1 MVRLHDLHGQAFE
14 DYLSRI
20 YLTMLRL
27 NRPTVEALVGE
38 GYHPEDVER
47 AGRALED
54 RELID
59 RTGPQDW
66 DVRPPESA
74 LPKWAAE
81 MEARAAISRAAAA
94 ELGVLWR
101 QARQVDDTDR
111 YRGFEV
117 LGGIEDILVAA
128 SSVEGLA
135 DRELQA
141 FLDGSPVSLSR
152 LLHQPVIPNGSPL
165 QRAERRTVIDV
176 SLLEHPGVL
185 SVVEQRVSSGE
196 QVRVARGLPFSG
208 LVADTRAALVDL
220 SRYDPAGDGS
230 FVVRRPAAVQALRA
244 LFERAF
250 ELATPMAPM
259 VSTGEADQ
267 DERAP
272 LSDRDQRVLR
282 MLATGASDQLIARQ
296 LGASTRT
303 IERRVRYLMNHL
315 GATTRFQ
322 AGVQAVRRG
331 WL

>member
-1 MVRLHDLHGQAFE
+1 MVRLDDLHGQAFE
-14 DYLSRI
+14 DYLSRV

-27 NRPTVEALVGE
+27 SRPTAEALAQE
-38 GYHPEDVER
+38 GYHPQDIER
-47 AGRALED
+47 ACRALQA

-59 RTGPQDW
+59 RVGPQEW

-74 LPKWAAE
+74 LPKLAAA
-81 MEARAAISRAAAA
+81 MEARAAMSRATAA

-101 QARQVDDTDR
+101 QARQVDDKDR

-117 LGGIEDILVAA
+117 LGGIEEILVAA

-135 DRELQA
+135 DGELRA

-152 LLHQPVIPNGSPL
+152 LLQQPSIATGSPPH
-165 QRAERRTVIDV
+165 RAGRRTVIDV

-230 FVVRRPAAVQALRA
+230 FVVRRPAAVQALGA

-250 ELATPMAPM
+250 ELATPMAA
-259 VSTGEADQ
+259 VVASGEGVQ
-267 DERAP
+267 DEGVP
-272 LSDRDQRVLR
+272 LNDRDQRVLR
-282 MLATGASDQLIARQ
+282 LLATGASDQLIARQ
-296 LGASTRT
+296 VGASTRT
-303 IERRVRYLMNHL
+303 IERRVRHLMDHL
-315 GATTRFQ
+315 GAATRFQ